1 MRFIGWLLLGL
12 STALIAYKLFFLDYS
27 WELMLPEKSYNVRY
41 QLMGESD
48 ARAISLSA
56 FVPTEDSRQHIYNES
71 FSSSQFRFKIEG
83 EDFQKKATWA
93 SDNITGPFAVSYSF
107 SVLAKSVEWKIDPDL
122 NVSDLKNNEMEIFLG
137 PSEMI
142 QTGHASIQKLHR
154 DIVGTE
160 KNITEVLKSIFNY
173 AAGIPTLPFKGS
185 TSALT
190 ALVLNKAS
198 CNGKSRLM
206 VALMRISGIPSR
218 VVGGLIMD
226 GSEKR
231 TSHQWVEAFI
241 AGHWI
246 SFDPINNHFARIP
259 YNFLKVYE
267 SDEVMFSHTADVSFD
282 WLFSTSQ
289 VLVPSTKLHRLSESS
304 FNALDL
310 FDWLAKTGV
319 SLGIIKILLV
329 LPIGALVATFFRN
342 VIGLQTFGT
351 FLPALIAA
359 AAQSTGVW
367 WGLFGFTLV
376 IMILFWVRLAFEQ
389 FNLMHTPKLSAM
401 LSVVV
406 ILLIGLSILSVHI
419 PAIDL
424 SHVTLFPIAIL
435 TLTTERFSLVV
446 EEEGVRQAIITML
459 ETLFVTYVCFFF
471 MNSLFLQTSFLA
483 FPELIIFVIALNIWL
498 GRWVGLRVTEFWRFR
513 KIILAGKQDDI

>member
-1 MRFIGWLLLGL
+1 
-12 STALIAYKLFFLDYS
+12 
-27 WELMLPEKSYNVRY
+27 MLPEKSYNVRY
-41 QLMGESD
+41 QLMGNADS
-48 ARAISLSA
+48 RAISLSA
-56 FVPTEDSRQHIYNES
+56 YIPSEDSRQNIYNES
-71 FSSSQFRFKIEG
+71 FSSNQFRFKIEG
-83 EDFQKKATWA
+83 EDFQKKATWE
-93 SDNITGPFAVSYSF
+93 SDNVNGPFAVFYSF
-107 SVLAKSVEWKIDPDL
+107 SVLAKSVEWEIDPDL
-122 NVSDLKNNEMEIFLG
+122 QISELKNNEMQVFLG

-142 QTGHASIQKLHR
+142 QTDHPSIRKLQNE
-154 DIVGTE
+154 IIGAGTNVT
-160 KNITEVLKSIFNY
+160 KVLTKIFNY
-173 AAGIPTLPFKGS
+173 AAGITTLPFKGS

-206 VALMRISGIPSR
+206 VALLRISGIPSR

-226 GSEKR
+226 SSEKR

-246 SFDPINNHFARIP
+246 TFDPTNNYFARIP
-259 YNFLKVYE
+259 YNYLKIYE

-289 VLVPSTKLHRLSESS
+289 VLVPSTKLHRLSETS

-310 FDWLAKTGV
+310 FNWLGKTGV
-319 SLGIIKILLV
+319 PLNIIKILLV
-329 LPIGALVATFFRN
+329 LPIGALIATFFRN

-351 FLPALIAA
+351 FLPVLIAA

-376 IMILFWVRLAFEQ
+376 ILILFWVRMAFEQ

-419 PAIDL
+419 PAMNL
-424 SHVTLFPIAIL
+424 THVTLFPIAIL
-435 TLTTERFSLVV
+435 TLTTERLSLVV
-446 EEEGVRQAIITML
+446 EEEGILQAALTL
-459 ETLFVTYVCFFF
+459 LVTLFVTYVCFFF

-483 FPELIIFVIALNIWL
+483 FPELIIFVIAMNIWL